1 MSIKRR
7 EIEKFGQVQF
17 QNGIH
22 VNGMYIISMNVRN
35 KYTCLNLRKVEAWMN
50 EYRLFTHDHAVLK
63 K

>member
-22 VNGMYIISMNVRN
+22 VNGMYITSMNVRN
-35 KYTCLNLRKVEAWMN
+35 KYTCLNLRKV
-50 EYRLFTHDHAVLK
+50 
-63 K
+63 